1 MNERERFHASLT
13 GETRAGYTFVPI
25 TMMYAADLIG
35 VPYREYETNA
45 ATQIAGQ
52 LAVAERFEASVV
64 SAISDPAVE
73 ASDLGAHVSFPESSP
88 AHLVEEHSLL
98 SEPAAL
104 GALVSRGVVNPE
116 DGRRMANRLEVIRGL
131 RDAAG
136 DGRIVEGWV
145 EGPCAEAA
153 DLRGINRLMM
163 DFFGDPSFLSDLFDF
178 ITEQEITFA
187 RAQVDA
193 GADIIG
199 IGDAA
204 SSLVGPEIYAEWI
217 LPRTRRYIEAI
228 HESGALVRLHICG
241 RTEQLAPSIAEL
253 DVDMIDIDAGN
264 DIAIMRT
271 CFATAASDGV
281 GPAIAGNLDPVR
293 ELKDGSPKAIGER
306 LAECRTDAGERF
318 MVGAGCEV
326 PRGTPKGNLLT
337 MRRFAE
343 RGC

>member
-13 GETRAGYTFVPI
+13 GDTHAGYAFVPI

-35 VPYREYETNA
+35 VPYKEYETNS
-45 ATQIAGQ
+45 ATQITGQ
-52 LAVAERFEASVV
+52 LAVAERFQTSVV

-73 ASDLGAHVSFPESSP
+73 AADLGAHVSFPEGSP
-88 AHLVEEHSLL
+88 AHLVEEYSLL

-104 GALVSRGVVNPE
+104 DALVSRGVMNPE
-116 DGRRMANRLEVIRGL
+116 DGQRMANRLEVVRGL

-136 DGRIVEGWV
+136 NGRIVEGWV

-178 ITEQEITFA
+178 VTEQEITFA

-199 IGDAA
+199 VGDAA
-204 SSLVGPEIYAEWI
+204 SSLVGPEIYAEWL
-217 LPRTRRYIEAI
+217 LPRTRRYIQAI
-228 HESGALVRLHICG
+228 HRAGALVRLHICG
-241 RTEQLAPSIAEL
+241 RTEQLAPSVAEL
-253 DVDMIDIDAGN
+253 GADMIDIDAGN
-264 DIAIMRT
+264 DIAVMRT
-271 CFATAASDGV
+271 CFATAASGSV

-293 ELKDGSPKAIGER
+293 ELKDGSPKAIEKR
-306 LAECRTDAGERF
+306 LAECRVDAGERF

-326 PRGTPKGNLLT
+326 PRGTPKANLLT

-343 RGC
+343 RGY